1 LGFVIGGVAE
11 KVPERIIR
19 LVYLYA
25 YLPQENK
32 SAFYIIPG
40 LATIYNERA
49 LKEPG
54 REWCISNVRVRIL
67 MPAQR
72 ILYVI
77 ENYPEHLLVSMIC

>member
-11 KVPERIIR
+11 KVPERIVR

-32 SAFYIIPG
+32 NAFYIIPG
-40 LATIYNERA
+40 LVTIYKERA
-49 LKEPG
+49 SKEQG
-54 REWCISNVRVRIL
+54 REWYISNVRVRIL
-67 MPAQR
+67 IPAQR
-72 ILYVI
+72 ILYLI